1 MTTTQKLGFDI
12 IATDKTG
19 AAFNSAKKLLDG
31 INGVQNKVNCL
42 GGPMRQAERNTAA
55 FGSRIQNA
63 SFQVADFAVQI
74 SSGTDAT
81 RALAQ
86 QLPQLL
92 GGFGIFGAVAGAA
105 VAVLIPLAQAMS
117 KTRDYAKELADGMS
131 KLDEAQKITKASIV
145 DLTEEYGRY
154 ASLIGDVAKV
164 RESMARA
171 EIARALSDEAK
182 AAQEVNSAH
191 VVGKTIVGQMVRP
204 LDDVAKSAGILAS
217 NLGLTGKAA
226 QVAAEPLRVIF
237 NGMENLNTDAVQLG
251 LQGLTREMEKNKDVA
266 ASLGPIYDTLYA
278 KFQAMLKLQP
288 LSRDSMGMAF
298 TPTTAA
304 NTYSNAAGDMKVAQ
318 QLTDIENRAAE
329 AKRAMAE
336 ASRLAAEAQRKETS
350 EFDQFIATVE
360 RGVGP
365 LQQVK
370 NTKMRAEESF
380 ARFGDKMSPEQFAD
394 YIGYVTDLNTKISD
408 LTFKGRWDQMA
419 EGIQTATDAMSPF
432 RSMIEDIGQGLEDSL
447 VNGLT
452 GAFSSFIDGT
462 ESAKEAL
469 RSFAADFVKQITA
482 MIAKALILY
491 AVQKLIGLASGSTAF
506 GSLTQSYGGV
516 YGNGLLSNA
525 NGNAFSGGRV
535 IPFAKGGVVGGP
547 TLFPMANGVGPM
559 GEAGSEAIV
568 PLSRRNGKL
577 GVGASPVNVQINNYA
592 GADVQTRKGNDG
604 QLQIDIMRKVV
615 ADDLARGG
623 GVIAQGI
630 ERGYGLRRAGR

>member
-31 INGVQNKVNCL
+31 INGVQNKVNGL

-370 NTKMRAEESF
+370 NTKMQAEESF

-547 TLFPMANGVGPM
+547 TLFPMANGVGLM